1 MITSSQN
8 SRIQQ
13 VRTLLGRSK
22 ERRQSGAL
30 VIEGVRLLEEALAA
44 GWRFRFAL
52 YSQALSE
59 RGWELLQSLSDAG
72 VETDEVTEQL
82 LTSTSDTKNPQGL
95 LAVLEL
101 KALPVPKQTNFVLIL
116 DEIRDPGNLGSL
128 LRSAAAAGVQAVFLT
143 LGSADA
149 YAPKVVRAGM
159 GAHFRLP
166 IHTLDWNEIR
176 NKLQGLKFVLTEM
189 DAPLA
194 CWNTDLRQGLA
205 IIIGGEA
212 DGASAAAHQVCD
224 ERIHIPMAAG
234 TESLNAAAAG
244 AIIMFEVKRQ
254 RDL

>member
-8 SRIQQ
+8 SRIQL
-13 VRTLLGRSK
+13 VRSLLGRSK
-22 ERRQSGAL
+22 ERRQRAAL
-30 VIEGVRLLEEALAA
+30 VVEGVRLLEEALAA

-59 RGWELLQSLSDAG
+59 RGWELLQRLSEAG

-82 LTSTSDTKNPQGL
+82 LTSTSDTKSPQGL

-101 KALPVPKQTNFVLIL
+101 QGLPVPKQTNFVMIL

-143 LGSADA
+143 SGSADA
-149 YAPKVVRAGM
+149 FAPKVVRAGM

-166 IHTLDWNEIR
+166 IHTLDWDEIR
-176 NKLQGLKFVLTEM
+176 AQLQGLKFVLTEM
-189 DAPLA
+189 EAPLA
-194 CWNTDLRQGLA
+194 CWQADLRQGLA

-212 DGASAAAHQVCD
+212 EGVSTAARQICD

-244 AIIMFEVKRQ
+244 AVILFEVKRQ
-254 RDL
+254 RDA

>member
-30 VIEGVRLLEEALAA
+30 VVEGVRLLEEALAA

-189 DAPLA
+189 DAPLS
-194 CWNTDLRQGLA
+194 CWNADLRQGLA

-212 DGASAAAHQVCD
+212 EGASAAAHQVCD

>member
-30 VIEGVRLLEEALAA
+30 VVEGVRLLEEALAA

>member
-13 VRTLLGRSK
+13 VRSLLGRSK
-22 ERRQSGAL
+22 ERHQSATL
-30 VIEGVRLLEEALAA
+30 VVEGVRLLEEALAA
-44 GWRFRFAL
+44 GWSFRFAL

-59 RGWELLQSLSDAG
+59 RGWELLQRLSEAG

-101 KALPVPKQTNFVLIL
+101 QALPVPKRANFVLIL
-116 DEIRDPGNLGSL
+116 DEIRDPGNVGSL

-143 LGSADA
+143 PGSADA
-149 YAPKVVRAGM
+149 FAPKVVRAGM

-166 IHTLDWNEIR
+166 IHTLGWDEIR
-176 NKLQGLKFVLTEM
+176 EQLPALKFVVTEM
-189 DAPLA
+189 DAPLT
-194 CWNTDLRQGLA
+194 CWQADLRQGLA

-212 DGASAAAHQVCD
+212 EGASASARQVCD
-224 ERIHIPMAAG
+224 ERIHVPMAAG

-244 AIIMFEVKRQ
+244 AIILFEVKRQ
-254 RDL
+254 RDA